1 MITSP
6 FDLAQS
12 PGPLA
17 CHAGGGGD
25 GCPTDRQEHPGPGS
39 HAGRASYLTLW
50 PMTRREQRGLGCRGL
65 WEELLGTR
73 DRDWL
78 DLVAAQP
85 DRPEDWRVL
94 ARRGGFPVPAVHLK
108 TAAERVIWFDGY
120 VRTYLERDV
129 QEISAIAGLPDFRL
143 MQAARLRLGGLVHL
157 APSPACARS
166 DCRDPC
172 TGNRTPP
179 SLRLPHAPP
188 NTAPG
193 PVFFTKEHRVMFS
206 GRIVHRAK
214 QLPQLP
220 RRPRVT
226 APVLVQ
232 QQPRPRRRLATLAGR
247 PPTRRVRHHPRRLH
261 PGLPPGLAGPPPARR
276 DQVEK
281 GCTFPP
287 RGPVRYRSTGAHRP
301 EPCDR
306 RLSSRPA
313 LPSSSYRSSQRR
325 NVRSQTP
332 SKRAASSCVRRL
344 SVQPPDASSNRAI
357 RGSGHHAV
365 RLLRYI
371 LLHPMKTGQIL
382 GYKTGQIMG
391 SLHPQDRGMH

>member
-1 MITSP
+1 M
-6 FDLAQS
+6 
-12 PGPLA
+12 
-17 CHAGGGGD
+17 
-25 GCPTDRQEHPGPGS
+25 
-39 HAGRASYLTLW
+39 
-50 PMTRREQRGLGCRGL
+50 
-65 WEELLGTR
+65 
-73 DRDWL
+73 
-78 DLVAAQP
+78 
-85 DRPEDWRVL
+85 
-94 ARRGGFPVPAVHLK
+94 
-108 TAAERVIWFDGY
+108 
-120 VRTYLERDV
+120 
-129 QEISAIAGLPDFRL
+129 AGLPA
-143 MQAARLRLGGLVHL
+143 AARAFTSRSWDVLN
-157 APSPACARS
+157 ARS
-166 DCRDPC
+166 DRPRASGAYAGLSSIPSWAIARPNWVGVRLSTLPPHRRVPGVPAAIRVQGPASPLPC
-172 TGNRTPP
+172 EH
-179 SLRLPHAPP
+179 LPDPP

-193 PVFFTKEHRVMFS
+193 SVFFTKEHRVMFS

-214 QLPQLP
+214 QLPHLP

-226 APVLVQ
+226 APVMVPP
-232 QQPRPRRRLATLAGR
+232 QPRPRRRLATLAGR
-247 PPTRRVRHHPRRLH
+247 PPTRRARHHSRRLH

-276 DQVEK
+276 DQVEQ

-287 RGPVRYRSTGAHRP
+287 RGPVRYRSTGASTSSTGAHRP

-313 LPSSSYRSSQRR
+313 LPASSYRSSQRR

-371 LLHPMKTGQIL
+371 LLHPMKPGQLL
-382 GYKTGQIMG
+382 GYKTGQLMG